1 MKELQIKLENSG
13 ELIDS
18 YCELTSTSLK
28 FTRDITK
35 KEWQAVFNSLSLMN
49 KCMHFWIGDCLG
61 YHKQEWGMYKDLAE
75 ITGFDESTIKD
86 DKYTANK
93 IESSRRRDNLSFS
106 HHREVAPLE
115 PEKQDYWLDKAEK
128 ENLTQK
134 QLRNEIREER
144 LPKTGLIKHFVYN
157 VWNINTI
164 TNKVRH
170 PGNIP
175 QEFIENLLYYYTEE
189 GDLVY
194 DPFAGG
200 APTIDMCEKWER
212 QYYVSDLAP
221 IPEREHEI
229 KKWNL
234 EDGLPDDLGD
244 PKLTFLDP
252 PYFSKKAGD
261 YVEDSISSMSKEDY
275 LNFFRVLT
283 ENLYKKHLP
292 NTYVAFLM
300 SNYINYEDYED
311 SIWILDYANLFK
323 DAGFTIHSWIQCP
336 LSTQQYQ
343 AFHITRA
350 KENKQLLA
358 ISRDLVIFVKKESKN
373 IIQPLSEEEYGL
385 LEQNILEEGIR
396 NPLVVY
402 GDC

>member
-1 MKELQIKLENSG
+1 M
-13 ELIDS
+13 
-18 YCELTSTSLK
+18 
-28 FTRDITK
+28 
-35 KEWQAVFNSLSLMN
+35 
-49 KCMHFWIGDCLG
+49 
-61 YHKQEWGMYKDLAE
+61 
-75 ITGFDESTIKD
+75 
-86 DKYTANK
+86 
-93 IESSRRRDNLSFS
+93 
-106 HHREVAPLE
+106 
-115 PEKQDYWLDKAEK
+115 
-128 ENLTQK
+128 
-134 QLRNEIREER
+134 
-144 LPKTGLIKHFVYN
+144 
-157 VWNINTI
+157 
-164 TNKVRH
+164 
-170 PGNIP
+170 
-175 QEFIENLLYYYTEE
+175 
-189 GDLVY
+189 
-194 DPFAGG
+194 
-200 APTIDMCEKWER
+200 
-212 QYYVSDLAP
+212 
-221 IPEREHEI
+221 
-229 KKWNL
+229 
-234 EDGLPDDLGD
+234 
-244 PKLTFLDP
+244 LTFLDP

-385 LEQNILEEGIR
+385 LEQNVLEEGIR